1 MSDHRKGKG
10 DPTRISLASRKN
22 RLGLLLLLE
31 MMIGA
36 AFAIGALNVSSVGHE
51 QARIKACFASQRVL
65 EAALDIWKYDRP
77 ASFSLP
83 AGPFSPATEE
93 ELLRLGYLEHPAL
106 RTLPS
111 PECVLHVAR
120 NAPAGSRPPLYCAH
134 HGNGDLDRERGSP
147 DCPAYVPP
155 AQRPWRLWNPGDA
168 TGLVV
173 ALGLLL
179 PIGFLYH
186 GVHGRLPWTF
196 HLRIGLCVLMGMT
209 IGGRVGPFL
218 VGLLF
223 LGVTVVALLGLLWEA
238 FSLMRAGPEPVE
250 G

>member
-1 MSDHRKGKG
+1 M
-10 DPTRISLASRKN
+10 PLTSRKN

-31 MMIGA
+31 VMVGS
-36 AFAIGALNVSSVGHE
+36 AFAIGALNVSSAGHE
-51 QARIKACFASQRVL
+51 QARSKACFASQRVL

-93 ELLRLGYLEHPAL
+93 DLLRMGYLEHPTL
-106 RTLPS
+106 GSLPS
-111 PECVLHVAR
+111 PECAFHVAQ
-120 NAPAGSRPPLYCAH
+120 NAPADSRPPLYCAD
-134 HGNGDLDRERGSP
+134 HGNSDLDLERGSP

-155 AQRPWRLWNPGDA
+155 ARRPWRLWKPGDA
-168 TGLVV
+168 SGLVV

-186 GVHGRLPWTF
+186 RVHGRLPWTY
-196 HLRIGLCVLMGMT
+196 HLRIGLCLLMAMT
-209 IGGRVGPFL
+209 IGGRAGPFF

-223 LGVTVVALLGLLWEA
+223 LGATAMALLGLLWEA
-238 FSLMRAGPEPVE
+238 FSLMRAGPEPPE
-250 G
+250 R